1 MAGFDAKHRAKSM
14 TMDVR
19 SHFIGQIPDYL
30 GRPDLLGKAP
40 QTPASAGISGKTGL
54 AVDLRLQMLL
64 MHEAEWFRERSAA
77 QSISYNP
84 RQRRRWG

>member
-30 GRPDLLGKAP
+30 GRPDLLGKAHR
-40 QTPASAGISGKTGL
+40 AG
-54 AVDLRLQMLL
+54 Q
-64 MHEAEWFRERSAA
+64 
-77 QSISYNP
+77 
-84 RQRRRWG
+84 